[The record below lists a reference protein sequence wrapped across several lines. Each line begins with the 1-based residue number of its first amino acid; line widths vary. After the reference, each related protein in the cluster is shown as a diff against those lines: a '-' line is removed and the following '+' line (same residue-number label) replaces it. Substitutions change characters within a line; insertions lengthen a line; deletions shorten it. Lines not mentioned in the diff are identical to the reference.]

1 MHRAVLESLLPAFVA
16 MSVGFALLLLLMKLS
31 GAKLSLPRLRRLH
44 RCEQGAVQSLSFVLT
59 LPLFVMLVM
68 FIVQVSQLMVGM
80 IVVNYAAFAAGR
92 AAIVWAPAHFR
103 GSSSYAQ
110 SYENVMP
117 DPLRD
122 DNGVR
127 ALFLNGSVD
136 MSGIGQAASYKINKI
151 YSAAVM
157 ALAPISP
164 SHTYLEPV
172 SCPSCPAQ
180 VDVVQAM
187 YQQLD
192 PLAAANT
199 KMPERLR
206 NKLSYATWN
215 TALDISFIAKDYER
229 GPTYNPR
236 VLRVVDGVIA
246 TNDSGEYIRDWNR
259 NEVGWQ
265 DPIVIRVTYDFA
277 LLPGPGRFLAKY
289 IVGGDGRQD
298 TVAPTIQRRTARTG
312 SRVPFIEPVH
322 TTPISATVTLINEGF
337 KPLLAYEQTPD

>member
-1 MHRAVLESLLPAFVA
+1 MHRAILQSLLPAFVA
-16 MSVGFALLLLLMKLS
+16 MCVGFVLLLLVMKLS
-31 GAKLSLPRLRRLH
+31 GAKLSVPRLRRLH

-103 GSSSYAQ
+103 GMSSYAQ
-110 SYENVMP
+110 SFENVVP

-127 ALFLNGSVD
+127 AQFLGSSVD
-136 MSGIGQAASYKINKI
+136 MSGIDQSASYKINKVF
-151 YSAAVM
+151 SAAAM
-157 ALAPISP
+157 ALTPISP

-172 SCPSCPAQ
+172 ACPSCPVQ
-180 VDVVQAM
+180 TDVVQAI
-187 YQQLD
+187 YQQLN
-192 PLAAANT
+192 PTSASNS
-199 KMPERLR
+199 KIPERLR
-206 NKLSYATWN
+206 NKLSYAIWN
-215 TALDISFIAKDYER
+215 TTLDISFIAKDYER

-246 TNDSGEYIRDWNR
+246 TDETGEYVRDWNR
-259 NEVGWQ
+259 NEIGWQ
-265 DPIVIRVTYDFA
+265 DPIVIRLTYDFA

-298 TVAPTIQRRTARTG
+298 TVAPTIQRRTSGAG

-322 TTPISATVTLINEGF
+322 TTPISATVMLINEGF
-337 KPLLAYEQTPD
+337 KPLLAYEQSPD